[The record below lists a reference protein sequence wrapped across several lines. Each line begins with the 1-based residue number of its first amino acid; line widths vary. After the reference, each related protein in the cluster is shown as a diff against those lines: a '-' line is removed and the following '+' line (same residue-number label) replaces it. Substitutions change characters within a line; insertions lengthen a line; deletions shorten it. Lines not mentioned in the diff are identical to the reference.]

1 MNYFEIFDLKPSYNL
16 NQVMLENKYRE
27 LQKKYHPD
35 NADSIDE
42 QLAMVEQ
49 TIKINE
55 AYDILSD
62 EVSLIVHYLKI
73 NNNLELS
80 VGQIQDE
87 LSQDDLIYLLDLQEN
102 IVNNP
107 LKINEYKQIF
117 KEKISSIASTLK
129 IAVKNNNNKQIINN
143 LAKLIFFNKSFK
155 HIG

>member
-62 EVSLIVHYLKI
+62 EVSLIVYYLKI

-80 VGQIQDE
+80 QGQIQDE
-87 LSQDDLIYLLDLQEN
+87 LSQDDLMYLLDLQEN

-107 LKINEYKQIF
+107 LKTNEYKLIF
-117 KEKISSIASTLK
+117 KEKISSIILSLK
-129 IAVKNNNNKQIINN
+129 QAIQIDNKAQIINN